1 MQVNACISYTCIYK
15 LFASLYMHVYVR
27 IWWYLYVYDVYACIG
42 FVCACIFWND
52 TLRHWNRC
60 HVPEK
65 HSPWAAIGGPHSG
78 HPRASGHPLYSAVGK
93 GCADP
98 IWRTPPRGT
107 RPGPLK
113 RPSRFARRSP
123 MHDPRTIIQS
133 HGVPQQIWPVG
144 VHPDAR
150 GRRLHPLENTSW
162 QRFADVCICMY
173 MYVYVCMCM
182 YMYVYVCI
190 LDV

>member
-1 MQVNACISYTCIYK
+1 MK
-15 LFASLYMHVYVR
+15 PMLVYVC
-27 IWWYLYVYDVYACIG
+27 ILVYACISWNDI
-42 FVCACIFWND
+42 VYACISWND

-65 HSPWAAIGGPHSG
+65 HSLRVATGGPHSG
-78 HPRASGHPLYSAVGK
+78 HPTASGHPLFSVGK

-113 RPSRFARRSP
+113 RPSRSARRSP
-123 MHDPRTIIQS
+123 MHDPRTIVQS
-133 HGVPQQIWPVG
+133 HGLTQQIWPVG

-150 GRRLHPLENTSW
+150 GRRQPPFKNTSRP
-162 QRFADVCICMY
+162 RFADVCICIY
-173 MYVYVCMCM
+173 MYVYTDMSV
-182 YMYVYVCI
+182 
-190 LDV
+190 

>member
-1 MQVNACISYTCIYK
+1 MYVYVCICMYIRRIKPAQVNVCICM
-15 LFASLYMHVYVR
+15 YM
-27 IWWYLYVYDVYACIG
+27 YVY
-42 FVCACIFWND
+42 ACIFWND

-60 HVPEK
+60 HVPEN
-65 HSPWAAIGGPHSG
+65 HSPWVAVGGPHSG
-78 HPRASGHPLYSAVGK
+78 HPRASGHPLYPAVGK

-98 IWRTPPRGT
+98 IWRNPPRGT

-150 GRRLHPLENTSW
+150 RRRLHSAPPRKHLLT
-162 QRFADVCICMY
+162 AIC
-173 MYVYVCMCM
+173 
-182 YMYVYVCI
+182 
-190 LDV
+190 

>member
-1 MQVNACISYTCIYK
+1 MYMYVYVCICMYIRRIKPAQVNVCICMYIY
-15 LFASLYMHVYVR
+15 VYV
-27 IWWYLYVYDVYACIG
+27 
-42 FVCACIFWND
+42 CIFWND

-65 HSPWAAIGGPHSG
+65 QSQWAAICGPHSG
-78 HPRASGHPLYSAVGK
+78 HPKASEHPLFSAVGK

-113 RPSRFARRSP
+113 RPSRSARRSP
-123 MHDPRTIIQS
+123 MHNPRTIIQS

-150 GRRLHPLENTSW
+150 GRRLHPLENTS
-162 QRFADVCICMY
+162 
-173 MYVYVCMCM
+173 
-182 YMYVYVCI
+182 
-190 LDV
+190 